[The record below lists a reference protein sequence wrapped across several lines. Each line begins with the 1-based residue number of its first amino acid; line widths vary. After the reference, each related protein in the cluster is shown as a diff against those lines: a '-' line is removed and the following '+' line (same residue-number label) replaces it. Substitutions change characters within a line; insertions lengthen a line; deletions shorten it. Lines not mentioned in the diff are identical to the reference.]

1 MKNRTVLVALAAIP
15 GLVACSD
22 DTRPEVDPERGQEI
36 ETTSLQSAQVY
47 ETSGEVTALSN
58 DGVTIDHGPVEEIGW
73 PAMTMEFAVTD
84 PAMIDAVAVGDRVDF
99 GFRESEAGY
108 ALTSIAPAAQ

>member
-1 MKNRTVLVALAAIP
+1 MKNMTVLVALAAIP

-22 DTRPEVDPERGQEI
+22 DVTETDRELGTEI
-36 ETTSLQSAQVY
+36 ETTSLQSPEVY
-47 ETSGEVTALSN
+47 ETSGEITALSSG
-58 DGVTIDHGPVEEIGW
+58 GVTIEHGPVEEIGW

-99 GFRESEAGY
+99 GFRESEIGY